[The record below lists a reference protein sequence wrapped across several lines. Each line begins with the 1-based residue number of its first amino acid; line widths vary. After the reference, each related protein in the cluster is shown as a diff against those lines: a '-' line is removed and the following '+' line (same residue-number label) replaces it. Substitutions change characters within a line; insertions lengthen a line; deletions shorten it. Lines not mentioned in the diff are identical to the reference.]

1 MRGKPK
7 VERAV
12 QYVRGNFFAGEH
24 FTGLS
29 DAQARAEAWC
39 RDVAGMRI
47 HGTIA
52 ARPAEV
58 FADCEAAA
66 LLPPPA
72 ERYDVPVF
80 TRVKVHRDFHVEVAR
95 SLYSAPK
102 EYLGC
107 HLDARAD
114 SALVKL
120 YCRGQLVKI
129 HPRQQPGRRSAA
141 MTALVAGV
149 AGTAAAY
156 AGALPDQ
163 VQEVAHVMVGAPAP
177 HHGGPQRPAVPAP
190 RPDTQPVLRP
200 ASQPGPGQSH
210 AGETAKAPGQ
220 TRSPRSG
227 HGSAKG
233 GHGTARC
240 CAHNPPPGQNKPGR
254 RPDDP
259 GKPTPS
265 ATCCPAA

>member
-1 MRGKPK
+1 MHDLAWMLATLDGPA
-7 VERAV
+7 EP
-12 QYVRGNFFAGEH
+12 GELAGE
-24 FTGLS
+24 
-29 DAQARAEAWC
+29 AEVLAAFG
-39 RDVAGMRI
+39 RLASPAG
-47 HGTIA
+47 G
-52 ARPAEV
+52 RPAAV
-58 FADCEAAA
+58 RPMRRGRSWPPARIRAGLAAA
-66 LLPPPA
+66 
-72 ERYDVPVF
+72 V
-80 TRVKVHRDFHVEVAR
+80 
-95 SLYSAPK
+95 
-102 EYLGC
+102 
-107 HLDARAD
+107 
-114 SALVKL
+114 
-120 YCRGQLVKI
+120 
-129 HPRQQPGRRSAA
+129 
-141 MTALVAGV
+141 TALVAGV

-156 AGALPDQ
+156 AGALPDR

-220 TRSPRSG
+220 TRSPGSG

>member
-1 MRGKPK
+1 MP
-7 VERAV
+7 RAS
-12 QYVRGNFFAGEH
+12 R
-24 FTGLS
+24 
-29 DAQARAEAWC
+29 
-39 RDVAGMRI
+39 
-47 HGTIA
+47 HGTI
-52 ARPAEV
+52 PA
-58 FADCEAAA
+58 
-66 LLPPPA
+66 PPQVSCWPCAIHVAPA
-72 ERYDVPVF
+72 ERTVRTPPRPAI
-80 TRVKVHRDFHVEVAR
+80 TSCTSSEARQHRDEDI
-95 SLYSAPK
+95 
-102 EYLGC
+102 
-107 HLDARAD
+107 HL
-114 SALVKL
+114 
-120 YCRGQLVKI
+120 RG
-129 HPRQQPGRRSAA
+129 SAA

-156 AGALPDQ
+156 AGALPDR

-220 TRSPRSG
+220 TRSPGSG
-227 HGSAKG
+227 HGLAKG

-240 CAHNPPPGQNKPGR
+240 CAHNPTPGQNKSGR
-254 RPDDP
+254 RQDDP